1 MRVPKPAKGDY
12 QPYWDEYYPLL
23 PEGDAIALL
32 QGQLDEIVSLYESFG
47 EEKSL
52 YRYAEGKWSLKEV
65 LGHLMDTERVSAY
78 RMLCVARGDQVPLP
92 RHPEQFVSGTNF
104 DRRPLADLIEEFRAV
119 RTATLALAK
128 GIAEEEWL
136 RASTVGDVRTTAASI
151 AYFIAAHTCHHLA
164 VVRERY
170 LEG

>member
-12 QPYWDEYYPLL
+12 QSYWDEYYRLL
-23 PEGDAIALL
+23 PDADAIALL
-32 QGQLDEIVSLYESFG
+32 QEQLDEIVSLYESFG

-65 LGHLMDTERVSAY
+65 LGHLMDTERINAY
-78 RMLCVARGDQVPLP
+78 RMLCVARGDKVPLP
-92 RHPEQFVSGTNF
+92 RHAELFVSGTNF

-119 RTATLALAK
+119 RTATLALAN
-128 GIAEEEWL
+128 GIAEDEWT
-136 RASTVGDVRTTAASI
+136 RAGIVGEARTTAASI
-151 AYFIAAHTCHHLA
+151 AYFIPAHTSHHLA

-170 LEG
+170 LEE